1 MVFANNLFLFVVIY
15 IILWLTSVTI
25 RWILWKNNVLLQ
37 CIAYIQLNLLY
48 KSHPAEHHKCWHE
61 SLLLRTYCACQNMAF
76 RTTAV
81 KLGENSANMYRWGLV
96 IQRGLQ
102 RAKDS
107 LKGTQSRWLLLEVVT
122 YMRTCWIERDWIIVS
137 GTFLLIKTQ
146 VKRIFFLLTLAKV
159 KDKKFVLLTKLV
171 QSRWWILA
179 KFSFAILWTET
190 QK

>member
-1 MVFANNLFLFVVIY
+1 M
-15 IILWLTSVTI
+15 
-25 RWILWKNNVLLQ
+25 
-37 CIAYIQLNLLY
+37 
-48 KSHPAEHHKCWHE
+48 
-61 SLLLRTYCACQNMAF
+61 MAF

-81 KLGENSANMYRWGLV
+81 KLGENSANMHRWGLV

-122 YMRTCWIERDWIIVS
+122 YMRTCWIEGDWITVS

-179 KFSFAILWTET
+179 KFSFMDRDAKIARADIQPPKKEHALSITDLLNSKIFRLESRITSLKITTFRRKTLVFIGEKW
-190 QK
+190 